1 MLVPPLNLRGDDR
14 VDARLRLL
22 WRGVYKQWWY
32 YYDGAT
38 PTAGLRRNY
47 KFMTTSLAAGDDG
60 GGAAAIVLFAP
71 ERWRAPA
78 LLLFANYTLSSVEP
92 LSALS
97 EVSASFLHSTVTCI
111 SSF

>member
-22 WRGVYKQWWY
+22 RRGVYKQWWY

-60 GGAAAIVLFAP
+60 GGAARNSPVRSREMESSSTA
-71 ERWRAPA
+71 A
-78 LLLFANYTLSSVEP
+78 LR
-92 LSALS
+92 
-97 EVSASFLHSTVTCI
+97 
-111 SSF
+111 